1 MTTTGRTICF
11 LALAASGCESM
22 SNTGKGVVG
31 GSLLGSAVGTGIGL
45 ATGNPR
51 AGAAIGGLAGAG
63 IGGAVGAEKDDE
75 QRARGDAIQL
85 AQAEAEAGRVSRGPL
100 SIADVIGM
108 GRSDPTTGRVISDD
122 VIIGTIRSTGSQYN
136 LSPQDLRDLSNAGVS
151 DKVVQEMLNTRH
163 REPAAVRV
171 VRPGPPPVIYV
182 DRPVPFDP
190 YYYGPPPVFV
200 RPYGP
205 PVRPGFGFS
214 YSHVGR

>member
-1 MTTTGRTICF
+1 MATIGRLIC
-11 LALAASGCESM
+11 LATLFSAGCASM
-22 SNTGKGVVG
+22 SETGKGVVG
-31 GSLLGSAVGTGIGL
+31 GSLIGSAVGTGIGF

-63 IGGAVGAEKDDE
+63 IGGAVGSEKDE
-75 QRARGDAIQL
+75 QQRERTDAIRL
-85 AQAEAEAGRVSRGPL
+85 AEAQVEAGRVSRGPL

-108 GRSDPTTGRVISDD
+108 GRPDPTTGRVISDD

-136 LSPQDLRDLSNAGVS
+136 LSPQDLRELSNAGVS

-171 VRPGPPPVIYV
+171 VRPGPPPVVYV
-182 DRPVPFDP
+182 DRPVPVDP
-190 YYYGPPPVFV
+190 FYYGPPVFV

-214 YSHVGR
+214 YTRVGH